1 MLLKHPIIIK
11 KCAHSSSSHHQSLL
25 HSYFWRALSKN
36 PHKIKKRNICAA
48 SRPAAEN
55 RAGVPSVPLCICSF
69 VEDNRNLAP
78 SNAQALRIIHQ
89 IIIIHPPLISST
101 NHPPATM
108 GKSPYAT
115 IRLGLSTV
123 LAMRSM
129 FLVESYVVDGNAKG
143 INILSRFA
151 DVQCK
156 LLMTVGR
163 TPSTDMREFVDRTRT
178 IILSEVSP
186 RGEK

>member
-1 MLLKHPIIIK
+1 LARP
-11 KCAHSSSSHHQSLL
+11 C
-25 HSYFWRALSKN
+25 KN
-36 PHKIKKRNICAA
+36 PHKIKKRNICA
-48 SRPAAEN
+48 EN
-55 RAGVPSVPLCICSF
+55 RVPAVRPLFVICSF

>member
-1 MLLKHPIIIK
+1 MCPLFITT
-11 KCAHSSSSHHQSLL
+11 HHHLSLL
-25 HSYFWRALSKN
+25 PSYFWRALARIHTRSK
-36 PHKIKKRNICAA
+36 KGTSALRTGC
-48 SRPAAEN
+48 RPSPLCHFLFFC
-55 RAGVPSVPLCICSF
+55 RRQPQPSPIQCAGVK
-69 VEDNRNLAP
+69 N
-78 SNAQALRIIHQ
+78 IIHQ

-123 LAMRSM
+123 VAMRSM

-186 RGEK
+186 QGEK